1 MAKKNIKLRARLKNG
16 IVIVKALIKH
26 PMETGLRKDKV
37 TGLKVPAYHITEIT
51 CHRKDDLVFS
61 CQWGPGVSKDPFLSF
76 TLKSID
82 KGEMLTLAYV
92 DNKGLTD
99 SLDVKVK

>member
-1 MAKKNIKLRARLKNG
+1 MAKKNIKMRAKLKNG
-16 IVIVKALIKH
+16 IVTVKALIKH

-37 TGLKVPAYHITEIT
+37 TGFKVPAYHITEIT
-51 CHRKDDLVFS
+51 CHRKDDLLFS

-76 TLKSID
+76 TLKGVD
-82 KGEMLTLAYV
+82 KGDILTLAYI
-92 DNKGLTD
+92 DNKGQTD